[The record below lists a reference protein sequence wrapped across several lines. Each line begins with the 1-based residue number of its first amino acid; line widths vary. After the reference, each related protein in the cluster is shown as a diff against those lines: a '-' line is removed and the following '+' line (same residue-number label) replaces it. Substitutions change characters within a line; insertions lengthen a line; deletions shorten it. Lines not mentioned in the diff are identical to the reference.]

1 MYDILS
7 KKLVDTSIRRTF
19 VEHMICKK
27 KKKVNNT
34 KTKKEETYDFNQIC
48 RNWNSRNWLIR
59 K

>member
-48 RNWNSRNWLIR
+48 RN
-59 K
+59 